1 MDGECA
7 RRQPDPEH
15 CQPTASLLRR
25 HCVQISDKEVVSCD
39 TPRKYVKGRIERSEC
54 KAFQGGQALTLHLPA
69 HHSQRKNDTIIHK
82 AAKMGSKIVEL
93 AEAILNNTSAIDT
106 YLKENSLPSPS
117 FDIDG
122 PVNFGIRSE
131 HVEASR
137 IKVIEASIE
146 LADLLHGPMN
156 FLRPLV
162 HPVHSFA

>member
-1 MDGECA
+1 
-7 RRQPDPEH
+7 
-15 CQPTASLLRR
+15 
-25 HCVQISDKEVVSCD
+25 
-39 TPRKYVKGRIERSEC
+39 
-54 KAFQGGQALTLHLPA
+54 
-69 HHSQRKNDTIIHK
+69 
-82 AAKMGSKIVEL
+82 MGSKIVEL

-117 FDIDG
+117 FHIDG

-131 HVEASR
+131 DVEASR

-162 HPVHSFA
+162 HSVHSFA